1 MLRLRLLT
9 WDVKDTLLRLRQ
21 PLGESYAAAARAH
34 GVRVPPAALSRA
46 FQEAYGAQGRRFP
59 NYGVGQGL
67 SSRQWWVDVVKE
79 TFRLSGV
86 RDEGLLALL
95 AENLYRD
102 FCSARNWEV
111 LPGAG
116 ETLSWCC
123 QRGFRMGVVSNFDR
137 RLENILSQCNLRH
150 HFDFVLTSEEA
161 GVAKPDGRIF
171 AEALRLAG
179 VPPGQAAH
187 VGDDY
192 SRDYRA
198 ARAVGMHSFLL
209 RPAGGQG
216 EEPAVPPEHV
226 LPTLGHLLAL
236 IEKG

>member
-21 PLGESYAAAARAH
+21 PVGESYAAEARAH
-34 GVRVPPAALSRA
+34 GVQVRPQALSQA
-46 FQEAYGAQGRRFP
+46 FREAYGAQSRRFP
-59 NYGVGQGL
+59 NYGQGQGL
-67 SSRQWWVDVVKE
+67 SSQQWWVHVVKQ

-86 RDEGLLALL
+86 HEDRVLTPM
-95 AENLYRD
+95 AEKLYQD

-111 LPGAG
+111 LPGAV
-116 ETLSWCC
+116 ETLSQCC
-123 QRGFRMGVVSNFDR
+123 QRGFRMGVVSNFDN

-150 HFDFVLTSEEA
+150 HFEFILTSEEA

-171 AEALRLAG
+171 EKALHLVG
-179 VPPGQAAH
+179 VPPEQAAH

-192 SRDYRA
+192 TRDYRA

-209 RPAGGQG
+209 RAVGQDK
-216 EEPAVPPEHV
+216 EPEVPPEHV
-226 LPTLGHLLAL
+226 LPTLSHLLAL

>member
-9 WDVKDTLLRLRQ
+9 WDVKDTLLRLRR
-21 PLGESYAAAARAH
+21 PLGESYAAEARAH
-34 GVRVPPAALSRA
+34 GLQVQPEALGQSFR
-46 FQEAYGAQGRRFP
+46 EAYGAQSRRFP
-59 NYGVGQGL
+59 NYGRGQGL
-67 SSRQWWVDVVKE
+67 SSQQWWVDVVKQ

-86 RDEGLLALL
+86 HEDRVLTLM
-95 AENLYRD
+95 AEKLYHD

-111 LPGAG
+111 LPGAS

-123 QRGFRMGVVSNFDR
+123 QHGFRMGVVSNFDN

-150 HFDFVLTSEEA
+150 HFEFILTSEDT
-161 GVAKPDGRIF
+161 GFTKPDGRIF
-171 AEALRLAG
+171 EKALRLSG
-179 VPPGQAAH
+179 VPPEQTAH

-192 SRDYRA
+192 TRDYRA

-209 RPAGGQG
+209 RAAGQG
-216 EEPAVPPEHV
+216 EEPEVPPEHI